1 MKPDLLRRFAQ
12 QLLRERTKLHRT
24 VAQTDDELATLE
36 APQPGAPSEEAA
48 AGQATALLSR
58 LEERERE
65 ELAEI
70 DAARARIAT
79 GTYGT
84 CEECGEAIPLARL
97 RALPASRFCL
107 PCQLRHER

>member
-1 MKPDLLRRFAQ
+1 MKPDLLRRFAR
-12 QLLRERTKLHRT
+12 QLLRERTTLYRT

-36 APQPGAPSEEAA
+36 APRAGAPGEEAA
-48 AGQATALLSR
+48 AGQATAVLSR
-58 LEERERE
+58 LEGRERQ

-70 DAARARIAT
+70 DAARARIAA
-79 GTYGT
+79 GTYGS

-107 PCQLRHER
+107 SCQLRHER